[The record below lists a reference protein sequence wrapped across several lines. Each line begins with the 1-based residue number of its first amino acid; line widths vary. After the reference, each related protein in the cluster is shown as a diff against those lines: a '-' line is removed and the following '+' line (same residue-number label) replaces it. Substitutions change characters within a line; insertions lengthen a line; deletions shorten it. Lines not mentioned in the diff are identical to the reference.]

1 MDFRKWDGTWRTERD
16 WNMNNRTQ
24 KHYGSWIL
32 ENGVWNME
40 NRKRFEHEQQ
50 NLIRTWTTEQT
61 WNKDT
66 GTGLKHEKTDQVCS
80 KDARTGLE
88 PGEYGEHDSFRT
100 KTRLEYRKQKKIGTW
115 KTEENWNKEN
125 WEKDTD
131 QGLIK
136 DTRTGFEPGERQ
148 VLNKDYRIRLE
159 QRKQKV

>member
-50 NLIRTWTTEQT
+50 NLIRTWTTEKT

-66 GTGLKHEKTDQVCS
+66 RTGLKHEKQIMFVTRIPEQVWNQRNMENMTAS
-80 KDARTGLE
+80 EQGQDWSM
-88 PGEYGEHDSFRT
+88 DNRT
-100 KTRLEYRKQKKIGTW
+100 KMKHGQQNKIGT
-115 KTEENWNKEN
+115 
-125 WEKDTD
+125 
-131 QGLIK
+131 
-136 DTRTGFEPGERQ
+136 
-148 VLNKDYRIRLE
+148 
-159 QRKQKV
+159 